1 MDSDGQE
8 CTLMDTDGQQW
19 TSKIND
25 EEGWMESSGVRL
37 QVLSSTRDKWPPSV
51 IAIATAATTNTT
63 IVVTAITLIRLVG
76 TDQTNG

>member
-1 MDSDGQE
+1 
-8 CTLMDTDGQQW
+8 
-19 TSKIND
+19 
-25 EEGWMESSGVRL
+25 MESSGVRL